1 MSEKPTICR
10 HGCLRRSCETC
21 DLAEDVERLER
32 ERDHWKEQSRKWC
45 DDFTKLEP
53 ELRRVVELAKQCKT
67 ERDAALKA
75 LATRTK
81 QMGVACMEHDLTHS
95 LACGHCYAEAL
106 EALRALVGD
115 LDLRA
120 ELHAKLRGEDEV
132 RVPVSDGILQR
143 ARAIL
148 AKGEA

>member
-1 MSEKPTICR
+1 MSERATPETSPVHIWIDDVVR
-10 HGCLRRSCETC
+10 DVAELPGRDSPEDQPEIMLVTATELRDCIERNAPDTN
-21 DLAEDVERLER
+21 RLER
-32 ERDHWKEQSRKWC
+32 
-45 DDFTKLEP
+45 
-53 ELRRVVELAKQCKT
+53 

-106 EALRALVGD
+106 EALRAFVGD
-115 LDLRA
+115 LDLPA
-120 ELHAKLRGEDEV
+120 ESHAKLRGEDEV

-148 AKGEA
+148 TKANP